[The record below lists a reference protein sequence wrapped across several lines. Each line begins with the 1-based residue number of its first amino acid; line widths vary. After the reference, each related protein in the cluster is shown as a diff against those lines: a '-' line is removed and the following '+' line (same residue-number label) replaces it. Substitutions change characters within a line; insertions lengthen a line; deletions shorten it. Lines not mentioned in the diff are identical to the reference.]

1 MFDSV
6 VVHSPRP
13 LSPLRALL
21 SAAAVV
27 AALDGIEAVLFFG
40 ARGVTPLRIFQ
51 HVAGGVLGPGT
62 FDGGLASFGLGLLLH
77 FTVALSISSVYFL
90 ASRWLPVLARRPV
103 LCGMAYG
110 VVAFFV
116 MHFVVVPLSAAPL
129 GGTRSAWPILLNGVL
144 GHVFLVGL
152 PIGLFASRVKRPEPS
167 PSRSQPEPEPSPG
180 LPARP

>member
-13 LSPLRALL
+13 LGPLRALL

-40 ARGVTPLRIFQ
+40 ARGASPLRIFQ
-51 HVAGGVLGPGT
+51 HVAGGVLGPRT
-62 FDGGLASFGLGLLLH
+62 FDGGLASFALGLLVH

-103 LCGMAYG
+103 LCGLAYG

-116 MHFVVVPLSAAPL
+116 MHYVVVPLSAAPI
-129 GGTRSAWPILLNGVL
+129 GPTRNAWPILLNGVL
-144 GHVFLVGL
+144 GHAFLVGL
-152 PIGLFASRVKRPEPS
+152 PIALFASHMERPAPA
-167 PSRSQPEPEPSPG
+167 PPLPQPRPSPG